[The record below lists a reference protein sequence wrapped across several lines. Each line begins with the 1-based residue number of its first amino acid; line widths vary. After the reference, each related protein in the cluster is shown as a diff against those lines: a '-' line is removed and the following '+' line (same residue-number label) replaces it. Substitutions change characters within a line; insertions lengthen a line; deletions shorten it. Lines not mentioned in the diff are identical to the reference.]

1 MLSGKEILKL
11 KTLRNKLAILCPETD
26 GLLEKHRIKFVPE
39 GDTREA
45 QLQHIL
51 DIEPELVLPGVVK
64 GHKGA
69 TQKISHLISL
79 IYSIEGFTM
88 KEIYRLFSNQ
98 RYKNRKS

>member
-1 MLSGKEILKL
+1 MSGKEVRKL
-11 KTLRNKLAILCPETD
+11 KTLRSKLAILCPDTD
-26 GLLEKHRIKFVPE
+26 GLQEKHRIKFVPE
-39 GDTREA
+39 GETPEER
-45 QLQHIL
+45 LQNIL
-51 DIEPELVLPGVVK
+51 DIESELVLPGVAK

-98 RYKNRKS
+98 RYKNRNS

>member
-1 MLSGKEILKL
+1 MSGKEVRKL
-11 KTLRNKLAILCPETD
+11 KTLRSKLSILCPEAD

-39 GDTREA
+39 GETREA
-45 QLQHIL
+45 QLQSIL
-51 DIEPELVLPGVVK
+51 DIESELVLPGVVK

-69 TQKISHLISL
+69 TQRISHLISL

-88 KEIYRLFSNQ
+88 EEIYRLFSNQ